1 MTRLGTRDDRPY
13 VRRRARN
20 TMQGARPAGWRI
32 GVGAAVFAE
41 RVDEELIM
49 RGRVKWFSSERGYG
63 FITDVQNRDHRFTVH
78 DVIGGALP
86 TGGETTEFDPGSGDR
101 GAFARRVRIVAS
113 APVGWGTARS
123 HDDRVVCRHC
133 GRRMV
138 PRVITY
144 RGAVERTLCPFCANT
159 CQDLIPT
166 MSLSARTVGWILL
179 MAVGLSGL
187 LVFLS

>member
-1 MTRLGTRDDRPY
+1 
-13 VRRRARN
+13 
-20 TMQGARPAGWRI
+20 
-32 GVGAAVFAE
+32 
-41 RVDEELIM
+41 M

-63 FITDVQNRDHRFTVH
+63 FITDVQNRDHRFTVR

-86 TGGETTEFDPGSGDR
+86 TGGETTEFVPGSGDR
-101 GAFARRVRIVAS
+101 GAFARTVRIIAS
-113 APVGWGTARS
+113 APVGWGAARS
-123 HDDRVVCRHC
+123 GDDRVGCRHC

-144 RGAVERTLCPFCANT
+144 RGAVERTVCPFCANT
-159 CQDLIPT
+159 HQDLNQT
-166 MSLSARTVGWILL
+166 VSLSARTVGWILL